1 MMCAASERV
10 RQRAL
15 DEVAHRVDRDVLAEV
30 VAGDLH
36 HAVVGGAPR
45 PGGRP
50 VAAGDHHAA
59 RAGQDVLRAVALGH
73 LLPER
78 LDGRDADHARAGL
91 ETYRLHLLFTRHDG
105 LRIIPSGIIRPA

>member
-1 MMCAASERV
+1 
-10 RQRAL
+10 
-15 DEVAHRVDRDVLAEV
+15 VDRDVFAQV

-50 VAAGDHHAA
+50 VAAGDHHAP
-59 RAGQDVLRAVALGH
+59 RSRQDVLGAVALRN
-73 LLPER
+73 LLAER

-91 ETYRLHLLFTRHDG
+91 ETHRLQLLFTRHDG